1 MSSVIATIPSR
12 LMPLRLPRICVAVSG
27 SNPLELLE
35 KAEAVAR
42 DNPFIE
48 FRLDYLKQPS
58 LALPRIKSFLGS
70 HTYVTAI
77 GTCRRAANGGKFKG
91 SVAAELDMLVKAGQ
105 AGCHLV
111 DLELQTAQAMKAS
124 DFNKIRA
131 HAGLILSYHDFK
143 STRKLN
149 ETFAAMKEYPADI
162 FKVVSTATN
171 LYDNVVMMKFLE
183 EQSHNHKVVGICM
196 GEQGIMSR
204 VLGLRAGSVFTFGSL
219 SPGEET
225 APGQVTARALRDA
238 YRIENVD
245 AATRVYGV
253 AGDPIEHSLSPQM
266 LNAAFRRE
274 NLNSV
279 YLALHA
285 KSIDDLVKCA
295 RDIPMHGLSIT
306 MPFKQAIIEHLD
318 NCEPVCQKVGACNT
332 VIRSAEG
339 KLYGFNTDVAGI
351 TRPLEARLPL
361 QGARVLVLGAGGAA
375 RAAVFGLRERGA
387 NIFILNRTPQTA
399 QKLARESGAKTIRRD
414 DLKKT
419 EFDVIINATPV
430 GMGGNGK
437 TLLDEKEM
445 NAKLAFDLVY
455 NPIETRFLQMARA
468 KGMAVISCVEM
479 FVYQGARQF
488 EIWTGKP
495 APLAEMQHVVLA
507 ELQNRA
513 PKKPAVAAPAAA
525 PAAVSE
531 KQVEKKEERKPE
543 KKVAPVKAPAKPAAK
558 KKK

>member
-12 LMPLRLPRICVAVSG
+12 LMPLRVPRICVAVSG
-27 SNPLELLE
+27 SNPAELLE

-91 SVAAELDMLVKAGQ
+91 SVAAEVDMLIKAGQ

-111 DLELQTAQAMKAS
+111 DVELQSAQTMKVP

-131 HAGLILSYHDFK
+131 HAGLILSFHDFK

-162 FKVVSTATN
+162 FKVVSTAAN

-183 EQSHNHKVVGICM
+183 EQSHNHKMVGVCM
-196 GEQGIMSR
+196 AEQGIISR
-204 VLGLRAGSVFTFGSL
+204 VLGVRAGSMFTFGSF

-285 KSIDDLVKCA
+285 KNIDDVVKCM
-295 RDIPMHGLSIT
+295 RDIPMHGLSVT
-306 MPFKQAIIEHLD
+306 MPFKQDVIEHLD
-318 NCEPVCQKVGACNT
+318 NCEPICQKVGACNT

-339 KLYGFNTDVAGI
+339 RLYGFNTDVAGI
-351 TRPLEARLPL
+351 TRPLEARLQL
-361 QGARVLVLGAGGAA
+361 QGTRVLVLGAGGAA

-387 NIFILNRTPQTA
+387 NVSILNRTTQTA

-437 TLLDEKEM
+437 TILDEKEM

-455 NPIETRFLQMARA
+455 NPIETKFLQTARA
-468 KGMAVISCVEM
+468 KGMAVISGVEM

-495 APLAEMQHVVLA
+495 APHSEMQNEVQSALA
-507 ELQNRA
+507 ARA
-513 PKKPAVAAPAAA
+513 RNGDNHRKK
-525 PAAVSE
+525 
-531 KQVEKKEERKPE
+531 
-543 KKVAPVKAPAKPAAK
+543 
-558 KKK
+558 